1 MYKKEYP
8 PLLSE
13 GFKEIK
19 IWQLDSVFLEP
30 FGENQHRKYL
40 IDRFKAFISEFEVLN
55 LSAEIWIDGSFCTR
69 KPEPK
74 DIDVVFLIDRNEI
87 DSLDERGKI
96 IFESLLMQ
104 RDEVIVR
111 YGIDVYFIDRN
122 NETEKEKWI
131 ETYGFDASHLNTKGI
146 YQINILKNV

>member
-131 ETYGFDASHLNTKGI
+131 ETYGFDAGHLNTKGI